1 MSAPR
6 ILIVDDERSL
16 LLTLGANLELE
27 GMEVTTAES
36 GRSALALI
44 ERQPFDLVLSDVRM
58 PGMSGV
64 EMLEKLA
71 DEGFD
76 LPVVVMSGH
85 ADSALAARAIN
96 AGARMVIDK
105 PFREHDLL
113 TAIRQAM
120 AGGSLHRRR

>member
-1 MSAPR
+1 MLLEAHGLAHQCFDSAKEFLHSYR
-6 ILIVDDERSL
+6 K
-16 LLTLGANLELE
+16 GA
-27 GMEVTTAES
+27 
-36 GRSALALI
+36 GRC
-44 ERQPFDLVLSDVRM
+44 LVLDVRM